1 MSFRGQVVIV
11 TGSREWTDREA
22 IYQRLK
28 QYRAGTILLHG
39 DNGNESWAVGA
50 DRIAASVGRD
60 LGFQVVGHPYFT
72 DAGKAGGPLRNKLLV
87 ALGAA
92 YQGALYSVVVE
103 AFPLPGS
110 RGTWDCV
117 RKADEANLPVITGG
131 LERPWGPSP
140 DEIGYVAM
148 EIRKP

>member
-1 MSFRGQVVIV
+1 MPDPVKTRGQVVIV

-28 QYRAGTILLHG
+28 RYRQRTILLHG
-39 DNGNESWAVGA
+39 DNGNETGSVGA
-50 DRIAASVGRD
+50 DRIAASVGRE

-72 DAGKAGGPLRNKLLV
+72 DAGKAGGPLRNALLV

-92 YQGALYSVVVE
+92 YQKALYSVCVE
-103 AFPLPGS
+103 AFPMPAS

-117 RKADEANLPVITGG
+117 RRADEALLSVITGG
-131 LERPWGPSP
+131 VERPQ
-140 DEIGYVAM
+140 
-148 EIRKP
+148 